1 MRNTNYTTKKAD
13 ITTCKNCKNCICNM
27 NCKTFSVKADLFN
40 NSKLVTVQVLCTL
53 DKMHHV
59 ASKTHEMLN
68 KSQREDIQQIT
79 KSLLENFL
87 PKLVS
92 EIQGY
97 EKGEEKTLSKED
109 ADFVYAHLENTLI
122 DYNLVQEFENMYN
135 LKDTSKNL
143 YRKVEHWYPKAR
155 EKFFKNLYE
164 NL

>member
-1 MRNTNYTTKKAD
+1 MRNTNYTTKQAD

-40 NSKLVTVQVLCTL
+40 KSKLVTVQVLCTL

-59 ASKTHEMLN
+59 ASKTQEILH
-68 KSQREDIQQIT
+68 KSQNTETPQII

-97 EKGEEKTLSKED
+97 EKTEEKTLSKED
-109 ADFVYAHLENTLI
+109 ASFVYDYLEDTLTLF
-122 DYNLVQEFENMYN
+122 NLVQEFENMYN
-135 LKDTSKNL
+135 LTDTSKNL

-155 EKFFKNLYE
+155 EKFFRELYE